1 MALSRPTCGYGLE
14 TCPWQ
19 SASCLFV
26 DGRKIRS
33 SNPDKG
39 VKILHSANLTMTMTR
54 TAVALAAAREIV
66 APSAPPILGV
76 GTACVASAAGGNVVN
91 DNDDDGRPW
100 GGPPLC
106 FLSPRRTRQHPGRRS
121 RHNNKTMTTTI
132 MNQEAQQDIKD
143 GVLS

>member
-39 VKILHSANLTMTMTR
+39 VKILQSANLTTMTMTR
-54 TAVALAAAREIV
+54 TVVALTAAREIV
-66 APSAPPILGV
+66 APSAPQILGV
-76 GTACVASAAGGNVVN
+76 GTACIGSAAGGNVVH
-91 DNDDDGRPW
+91 DDDDDGRPW
-100 GGPPLC
+100 GGPPL
-106 FLSPRRTRQHPGRRS
+106 FVATT
-121 RHNNKTMTTTI
+121 NKAT
-132 MNQEAQQDIKD
+132 
-143 GVLS
+143 